1 MMRSSIGRTH
11 LAMGLSALALAA
23 GCAQA
28 TATPPADFPDLSGYP
43 PVDTRTYSQSYP
55 RFIGFDFITPD
66 GLLCSHNTMNS
77 LGDPARLTLSCE
89 GPRPD
94 LGPGTWLVRVATDEP
109 AVVEPSYPPLDPAS
123 LAASGVQ
130 QLPPLRKIVHQA
142 IECGVDDRGM
152 TACRVGDHGF
162 VLTPTST
169 ELF

>member
-1 MMRSSIGRTH
+1 MMRSSIGRAH
-11 LAMGLSALALAA
+11 LVVGLSALALAA
-23 GCAQA
+23 GSAQA
-28 TATPPADFPDLSGYP
+28 TATPPAGFPDLSAYA
-43 PVDTRTYSQSYP
+43 PVDTQTYSQSSP

-66 GLLCSHNTMNS
+66 GQLCGHNTMNS

-94 LGPGTWLVRVATDEP
+94 LGPGTWLVRAATDEP

-123 LAASGVQ
+123 LAASGAR
-130 QLPPLRKIVHQA
+130 QLPPMHKIVHQA
-142 IECGVDDRGM
+142 IECGVDDQGM